1 MMMMMIMAMIVVMMV
16 VMVLMIV
23 MINDGGDNDSV
34 YNDGKKQTV
43 VVWVDL
49 EKAFDR
55 VWTKGLLLKLLKTN
69 ITHKMYNWI
78 KQYIHNRKA
87 KVCLKGKYPVQQ
99 NSFIQTRCPPR
110 RSPFTKPFPNIS
122 E

>member
-1 MMMMMIMAMIVVMMV
+1 MIP
-16 VMVLMIV
+16 
-23 MINDGGDNDSV
+23 S
-34 YNDGKKQTV
+34 KETV

-78 KQYIHNRKA
+78 KQYFHIRKA
-87 KVCLKGKYPVQQ
+87 KVFLRGKYSTSRTASFKQGVPQGGVLSPSLFLIFLNDLISTTSPNVKAVQYADDLAL
-99 NSFIQTRCPPR
+99 IC
-110 RSPFTKPFPNIS
+110 S
-122 E
+122 EDSLILAQK